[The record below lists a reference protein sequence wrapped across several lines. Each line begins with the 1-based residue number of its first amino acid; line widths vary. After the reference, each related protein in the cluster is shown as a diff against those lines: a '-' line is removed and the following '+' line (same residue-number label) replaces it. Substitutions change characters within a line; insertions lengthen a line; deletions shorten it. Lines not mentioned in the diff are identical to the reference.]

1 MNSLD
6 FLKMPKNIK
15 ELDLSEIR
23 DNLYFYSY
31 HCKYLKKIQNNNI
44 DKEDPHY
51 ISTYSSFIGEV
62 YENIIYELLIR
73 YAIETKEITK
83 FILKGPHQDK
93 YENLKNGLMID
104 RNSQIVYKAG
114 YKDVTEFDALFFTKD
129 SVCFVE
135 STIVKTT
142 TSLRKR
148 LKKKKAL
155 LEVLFPNLKITA
167 LIILSEGAMGVNVF
181 PKYCQVWVTDSLENE
196 ELIHDLIYNTQAKNN
211 KKFVTYKDKKLNHS
225 NSVSV
230 ATFKYFDTISWI
242 LRHVRTK
249 NKQKILDY
257 DFLKTP
263 KIERYFEIFS
273 KFYIGHIT
281 SDIFIKILHEMK
293 VKNISEDIPLHNIQ
307 DNMIIV
313 TIEKTKTS
321 YTLIYYVKIIG
332 NKLKKLEINGT
343 NLIVSNKDP
352 KGFTA
357 AETKYIRY
365 IFKKS
370 FKFTFEDI
378 KSIKKVIDIPN
389 PN

>member
-1 MNSLD
+1 MNNID
-6 FLKMPKNIK
+6 FLKLPKNIK
-15 ELDLSEIR
+15 ELDLSEIM

-31 HCKYLKKIQNNNI
+31 HCKYLKKIQTNNL

-62 YENIIYELLIR
+62 YENIIYELLIK
-73 YAIETKEITK
+73 YAIETDEITK

-155 LEVLFPNLKITA
+155 LEVLFPKLNITA
-167 LIILSEGAMGVNVF
+167 LIILSEGALGVNVF
-181 PKYCQVWVTDSLENE
+181 PKYCKVWVTDSLENDK
-196 ELIHDLIYNTQAKNN
+196 LIQDLIYNN
-211 KKFVTYKDKKLNHS
+211 KQQNRKFVTYNHKKLNHS
-225 NSVSV
+225 NSVNV
-230 ATFKYFDTISWI
+230 AMFKYFDTLSWI
-242 LRHVRTK
+242 LRNVRIK
-249 NKQKILDY
+249 DKEKILDFP
-257 DFLKTP
+257 FLKTE
-263 KIERYFEIFS
+263 KLERYFEIFS

-281 SDIFIKILHEMK
+281 SDVFIQILQEMK
-293 VKNISEDIPLHNIQ
+293 ITNVSEDIALNNIQ
-307 DNMIIV
+307 DDMIMV

-321 YTLIYYVKIIG
+321 YSLIYYVKIIG
-332 NKLKKLEINGT
+332 NKLKKLELNDT

-357 AETKYIRY
+357 AETKYMRY

-370 FKFTFEDI
+370 FKCTFEDI
-378 KSIKKVIDIPN
+378 KSLKKTIDTSFTN
-389 PN
+389 

>member
-1 MNSLD
+1 MNKID
-6 FLKMPKNIK
+6 FLKLPDNIK
-15 ELDLSEIR
+15 KLELTDILN
-23 DNLYFYSY
+23 NLYFYSY
-31 HCKYLKKIQNNNI
+31 HCKYLKKIQTNNM

-62 YENIIYELLIR
+62 YENIIYELLIQ
-73 YAIETKEITK
+73 YALETEEITS

-155 LEVLFPNLKITA
+155 LEVLFPHLHITA

-181 PKYCQVWVTDSLENE
+181 PKYCKVWVTNALEDE
-196 ELIHDLIYNTQAKNN
+196 ELIHKLMYHANTQGKEF
-211 KKFVTYKDKKLNHS
+211 KTYSHKKLQHS
-225 NSVSV
+225 SHVQISN
-230 ATFKYFDTISWI
+230 FKYFDTISWI
-242 LRHVRTK
+242 LRTVRKDTQ
-249 NKQKILDY
+249 NVLDFG
-257 DFLKTP
+257 FLKTP

-273 KFYIGHIT
+273 KFYIGHVDAT
-281 SDIFIKILHEMK
+281 IFVQILQYH
-293 VKNISEDIPLHNIQ
+293 NIVTLSEDIPLNNIQ
-307 DNMIIV
+307 DNQILV
-313 TIEKTKTS
+313 TIEKTKES
-321 YTLIYYVKIIG
+321 YVLIYYIKIIG
-332 NKLKKLEINGT
+332 DRLKKLELNDTI
-343 NLIVSNKDP
+343 LQVSNKDP

-357 AETKYIRY
+357 AETKFIRY
-365 IFKKS
+365 IFKKAY
-370 FKFTFEDI
+370 KFSFEDI
-378 KSIKKVIDIPN
+378 KFIQNSLNIASSN
-389 PN
+389 

>member
-1 MNSLD
+1 MNKID
-6 FLKMPKNIK
+6 FLKLPKEIK
-15 ELDLSEIR
+15 ELDLSEIM

-31 HCKYLKKIQNNNI
+31 HCKYLRKIQTNNM

-62 YENIIYELLIR
+62 YENIIYELLIK
-73 YAIETKEITK
+73 YAIKTKEITR

-104 RNSQIVYKAG
+104 RNAQIVYKAG

-155 LEVLFPNLKITA
+155 LEVLFPKLHINA

-181 PKYCQVWVTDSLENE
+181 PKYCKVWVTNSLINE
-196 ELIHDLIYNTQAKNN
+196 KLINDLIYNNTTNGR
-211 KKFVTYKDKKLNHS
+211 KFTTFNDKKLTHS
-225 NSVSV
+225 NNVSLV
-230 ATFKYFDTISWI
+230 TFKYFDTISWI
-242 LRHVRTK
+242 LRTIRKDK
-249 NKQKILDY
+249 NKVLD
-257 DFLKTP
+257 FNFIKTE

-273 KFYIGHIT
+273 KFYIGHIDSNSFVELLQYLNIT
-281 SDIFIKILHEMK
+281 DIG
-293 VKNISEDIPLHNIQ
+293 EDIPLNNIQ
-307 DNMIIV
+307 DDQIVV
-313 TIEKTKTS
+313 TIEKSKES
-321 YTLIYYVKIIG
+321 YLLIYYVKIVG
-332 NKLKKLEINGT
+332 DKLKKLEVNGNT
-343 NLIVSNKDP
+343 LSVSNKDP

-357 AETKYIRY
+357 AETKFIRY

-370 FKFTFEDI
+370 YKFSIDDI
-378 KSIKKVIDIPN
+378 KSIKNVIDVSVTN
-389 PN
+389 

>member
-1 MNSLD
+1 MNKID
-6 FLKMPKNIK
+6 FLKLPKTIK
-15 ELDLSEIR
+15 ELDLSEIM

-31 HCKYLKKIQNNNI
+31 HCKYLKKIQTNNM

-62 YENIIYELLIR
+62 YENIIYELLIK

-104 RNSQIVYKAG
+104 RNAQIVYKAG

-155 LEVLFPNLKITA
+155 LEVLFPKLNITA

-181 PKYCQVWVTDSLENE
+181 PKYCKVWVTDALVNE
-196 ELIHDLIYNTQAKNN
+196 ELIHNLIYNNSTQGRKFTTFDDAK
-211 KKFVTYKDKKLNHS
+211 LGHS
-225 NSVSV
+225 NSVSLV
-230 ATFKYFDTISWI
+230 AFKYFDTISWI
-242 LRHVRTK
+242 LRTIRKDKKKV
-249 NKQKILDY
+249 LEY
-257 DFLKTP
+257 DFLKSE

-273 KFYIGHIT
+273 KFYIGHVDPDT
-281 SDIFIKILHEMK
+281 FIKLLQFMGIK
-293 VKNISEDIPLHNIQ
+293 DIGEDIPLHNIQ
-307 DNMIIV
+307 DDQIVV
-313 TIEKTKTS
+313 TIEKAKETYS
-321 YTLIYYVKIIG
+321 LIYYVKIIG
-332 NKLKKLEINGT
+332 DKLKKLEVNGST
-343 NLIVSNKDP
+343 LNVSNKDP

-357 AETKYIRY
+357 AETKFIRY

-370 FKFTFEDI
+370 YKFTFDDI
-378 KSIKKVIDIPN
+378 KTIKNVIDVPITN
-389 PN
+389 

>member
-1 MNSLD
+1 MNKID
-6 FLKMPKNIK
+6 FLKLPKNIK
-15 ELDLSEIR
+15 ELDLSEIM

-31 HCKYLKKIQNNNI
+31 HCKYLRKIQNNNM

-62 YENIIYELLIR
+62 YENVIYELLIK
-73 YAIETKEITK
+73 YAVATKEITH

-155 LEVLFPNLKITA
+155 LEVLFPKLHINA

-181 PKYCQVWVTDSLENE
+181 PKYCKVWVTNSLTNE
-196 ELIHDLIYNTQAKNN
+196 KLIYDLIYNNN
-211 KKFVTYKDKKLNHS
+211 TNGKKFITFKDKKLIHS
-225 NSVSV
+225 NSVSLV
-230 ATFKYFDTISWI
+230 TFKYFDTISWI
-242 LRHVRTK
+242 LRTVRK
-249 NKQKILDY
+249 NRKDVLDY
-257 DFLKTP
+257 NFLKTDV
-263 KIERYFEIFS
+263 IERYFEIFS
-273 KFYIGHIT
+273 KFYIGHVDANT
-281 SDIFIKILHEMK
+281 FVKILQFTGIE
-293 VKNISEDIPLHNIQ
+293 NISEDIPLNNIQ
-307 DNMIIV
+307 DDQIVV
-313 TIEKTKTS
+313 TIEKTKES
-321 YTLIYYVKIIG
+321 YVLIYYIKVIG
-332 NKLKKLEINGT
+332 DKLKKLEINGT
-343 NLIVSNKDP
+343 TLTVSNKDP
-352 KGFTA
+352 KGFTS

-370 FKFTFEDI
+370 YKFSLDDI
-378 KSIKKVIDIPN
+378 KSINNVIDFTVTN
-389 PN
+389 

>member
-1 MNSLD
+1 MNKID
-6 FLKMPKNIK
+6 FLKLPKNIK
-15 ELDLSEIR
+15 ELDLSEIM

-31 HCKYLKKIQNNNI
+31 HCKYLKKIQTNNM
-44 DKEDPHY
+44 DKEDLHY

-62 YENIIYELLIR
+62 YENIIYELLIK
-73 YAIETKEITK
+73 YAIETKEITS
-83 FILKGPHQDK
+83 FILKGPHQDN

-155 LEVLFPNLKITA
+155 LEVLFPKLHITA

-181 PKYCQVWVTDSLENE
+181 PKYCKVWVTNSLVND
-196 ELIHDLIYNTQAKNN
+196 ELIHDLIYNNN
-211 KKFVTYKDKKLNHS
+211 QKGRKFITYEDEKLNHS
-225 NSVSV
+225 SNVHLV
-230 ATFKYFDTISWI
+230 TFKYFDTISWI
-242 LRHVRTK
+242 LRNTRKDNK
-249 NKQKILDY
+249 NVIDFN
-257 DFLKTP
+257 FLKTE

-273 KFYIGHIT
+273 KFYIGHV
-281 SDIFIKILHEMK
+281 DANIFVQLLQFMSIE
-293 VKNISEDIPLHNIQ
+293 NISEDIPLNNIQ
-307 DNMIIV
+307 DDQIVV
-313 TIEKTKTS
+313 TIEKTKES
-321 YTLIYYVKIIG
+321 YSLIYYIKIIG
-332 NKLKKLEINGT
+332 DKLKKLEVNGT
-343 NLIVSNKDP
+343 TLTVSNKDP

-370 FKFTFEDI
+370 YKFSFEDI
-378 KSIKKVIDIPN
+378 KSIKNVIDVPVTN
-389 PN
+389 

>member
-1 MNSLD
+1 MNKID
-6 FLKMPKNIK
+6 FLKLPKNIK
-15 ELDLSEIR
+15 ELDLSEIM

-31 HCKYLKKIQNNNI
+31 HCKYLKKIQTNNM

-73 YAIETKEITK
+73 YAIETKEITS
-83 FILKGPHQDK
+83 FILKGPHQDN

-155 LEVLFPNLKITA
+155 LEVLFPKLHITA

-181 PKYCQVWVTDSLENE
+181 PKYCKVWVTNSLINE
-196 ELIHDLIYNTQAKNN
+196 TLIHDLIYNNN
-211 KKFVTYKDKKLNHS
+211 KQGRKFITYEDKKLNHS
-225 NSVSV
+225 SNVHLV
-230 ATFKYFDTISWI
+230 TFKYFDTISWI
-242 LRHVRTK
+242 LRNTRKDVK
-249 NKQKILDY
+249 NVIDFN
-257 DFLKTP
+257 FLKTE

-273 KFYIGHIT
+273 KFYIGHVDANTFVQLLQFMSI
-281 SDIFIKILHEMK
+281 E
-293 VKNISEDIPLHNIQ
+293 NISEDIPLNNIQ
-307 DNMIIV
+307 DDQIVV
-313 TIEKTKTS
+313 TIEKTKES
-321 YTLIYYVKIIG
+321 YALIYYIKIIG
-332 NKLKKLEINGT
+332 DKLKKLEVNGT
-343 NLIVSNKDP
+343 TLTVSNKDP

-370 FKFTFEDI
+370 YKFTFDDI
-378 KSIKKVIDIPN
+378 KSIKNVIDVPITN
-389 PN
+389 

>member
-1 MNSLD
+1 MNKID
-6 FLKMPKNIK
+6 FLKLPKNIK
-15 ELDLSEIR
+15 ELELSEIM

-31 HCKYLKKIQNNNI
+31 HCKYLKKIQVENM
-44 DKEDPHY
+44 DKENPHY

-73 YAIETKEITK
+73 YAIETKEITS

-104 RNSQIVYKAG
+104 RNAQIVYKAG

-155 LEVLFPNLKITA
+155 LEVLFPKLHITA

-181 PKYCQVWVTDSLENE
+181 PKYCKVWVTNALVNEN
-196 ELIHDLIYNTQAKNN
+196 LIQDLIYNKSQKGR
-211 KKFVTYKDKKLNHS
+211 KFITYDNKKLNHS
-225 NSVSV
+225 KDVKLV
-230 ATFKYFDTISWI
+230 AFKYFDTISWI
-242 LRHVRTK
+242 LRTARNNTTSV
-249 NKQKILDY
+249 LDFN
-257 DFLKTP
+257 FLKTQ

-273 KFYIGHIT
+273 KFYIGHVDAQIFVQILQHMQIK
-281 SDIFIKILHEMK
+281 DIA
-293 VKNISEDIPLHNIQ
+293 EDIPLNNIQ
-307 DNMIIV
+307 DDQVIV
-313 TIEKTKTS
+313 TIEKTKDS
-321 YTLIYYVKIIG
+321 YALIYYIKVIG
-332 NKLKKLEINGT
+332 NKLKKLELVGT
-343 NLIVSNKDP
+343 SLSVSNKDP

-357 AETKYIRY
+357 AETKFIRY

-370 FKFTFEDI
+370 YKFSFEDI
-378 KSIKKVIDIPN
+378 KMMQKTIDVSITN
-389 PN
+389 

>member
-1 MNSLD
+1 MNKID
-6 FLKMPKNIK
+6 FLKLPKNIK
-15 ELDLSEIR
+15 ELELPEIL

-31 HCKYLKKIQNNNI
+31 HCKYLKKIQTNNM

-62 YENIIYELLIR
+62 YENIIYELLIK
-73 YAIETKEITK
+73 YAIQTKEITR
-83 FILKGPHQDK
+83 FILKGPHQDN

-155 LEVLFPNLKITA
+155 LEVLFPNLTITA

-181 PKYCQVWVTDSLENE
+181 PKYCKVWVTDALVNEN
-196 ELIHDLIYNTQAKNN
+196 LIHDLMYNNSKNN
-211 KKFVTYKDKKLNHS
+211 KKFTTYNHS
-225 NSVSV
+225 KLTHSSSVKLV
-230 ATFKYFDTISWI
+230 TFKYFDTISWI
-242 LRHVRTK
+242 LRNIRK
-249 NKQKILDY
+249 ENQNILDLN
-257 DFLKTP
+257 FLKTK

-273 KFYIGHIT
+273 KFYIGHV
-281 SDIFIKILHEMK
+281 DANIFVRLLQYMNIID
-293 VKNISEDIPLHNIQ
+293 ISEDIALHNIQ
-307 DNMIIV
+307 DDQIMV
-313 TIEKTKTS
+313 TIEKTKES
-321 YTLIYYVKIIG
+321 YVLIYYIKIIG
-332 NKLKKLEINGT
+332 DKLKKLEVNGT
-343 NLIVSNKDP
+343 TLIVSNKDP

-357 AETKYIRY
+357 AETKFIRY

-370 FKFTFEDI
+370 YKFSLDDI
-378 KSIKKVIDIPN
+378 KSIKNVIDMPIPN
-389 PN
+389 

>member
-1 MNSLD
+1 MNKID
-6 FLKMPKNIK
+6 FLKLPKNIK
-15 ELDLSEIR
+15 ELDLSSIM

-31 HCKYLKKIQNNNI
+31 HCKYLKKIQTNNI

-62 YENIIYELLIR
+62 YENIIYELLIK
-73 YAIETKEITK
+73 YAIETSEITK
-83 FILKGPHQDK
+83 FILKGPHQDN

-155 LEVLFPNLKITA
+155 LEVLFPKLNITA

-181 PKYCQVWVTDSLENE
+181 PKYCKVWVTNALDNEN
-196 ELIHDLIYNTQAKNN
+196 LIHDLMYNNN
-211 KKFVTYKDKKLNHS
+211 KKGRKFTTFNDTKLIHS
-225 NSVSV
+225 SSVSLV
-230 ATFKYFDTISWI
+230 TFKYFDTISWI
-242 LRHVRTK
+242 LRNTRKDTNNVL
-249 NKQKILDY
+249 NFN
-257 DFLKTP
+257 FLKTE

-273 KFYIGHIT
+273 KFYIGHVDANTFVKLLQYMNI
-281 SDIFIKILHEMK
+281 
-293 VKNISEDIPLHNIQ
+293 KNISEDIPLNNIQ
-307 DNMIIV
+307 DDQIVV
-313 TIEKTKTS
+313 TIEKTKES
-321 YTLIYYVKIIG
+321 YSLIYYIKIIG
-332 NKLKKLEINGT
+332 DKLKKLEINDT
-343 NLIVSNKDP
+343 TLTVSNKDP

-370 FKFTFEDI
+370 YKFTFEDI
-378 KSIKKVIDIPN
+378 KSIKKVIDVSITN
-389 PN
+389 

>member
-1 MNSLD
+1 MNKLD

-15 ELDLSEIR
+15 ELNLSDIM
-23 DNLYFYSY
+23 DNLYFYTY
-31 HCKYLKKIQNNNI
+31 HCKYLKKIQTNKI

-62 YENIIYELLIR
+62 YENIIYELLIK
-73 YAIETKEITK
+73 YAIETKEITS

-155 LEVLFPNLKITA
+155 LEVLFPKLHITA
-167 LIILSEGAMGVNVF
+167 LIILSEGALGVNVF
-181 PKYCQVWVTDSLENE
+181 PKYCKVWVTDALDNE
-196 ELIHDLIYNTQAKNN
+196 TLIHNLMYNNN
-211 KKFVTYKDKKLNHS
+211 KNGKKFTTYKDKKLNHS
-225 NSVSV
+225 NDVDLV
-230 ATFKYFDTISWI
+230 VFKYFDTISWI
-242 LRHVRTK
+242 LRNIRKDVK
-249 NKQKILDY
+249 SIIDF
-257 DFLKTP
+257 DFLKTD
-263 KIERYFEIFS
+263 KIQRYFEIYS
-273 KFYIGHIT
+273 KFYVGHI
-281 SDIFIKILHEMK
+281 SSEIFVQILQYMNVED
-293 VKNISEDIPLHNIQ
+293 ISEDIPLNNIQ
-307 DNMIIV
+307 DDMIMV
-313 TIEKTKTS
+313 TIEKTKES
-321 YTLIYYVKIIG
+321 FILIYYLKIVG
-332 NKLKKLEINGT
+332 DKLKKLEINGKRLT
-343 NLIVSNKDP
+343 VSNKDP

-357 AETKYIRY
+357 AETKFIRY

-370 FKFTFEDI
+370 YKFSFENI
-378 KSIKKVIDIPN
+378 KSIKKVIDIPITN
-389 PN
+389 